1 MKVLLLKVSD
11 SDFREEREIDTMEDL
26 KNIYHEYSNHSL
38 IVDFMDYDYEKDC
51 ECITI
56 KIYDDYVE

>member
-1 MKVLLLKVSD
+1 MKVLLLQVSD
-11 SDFREEREIDTMEDL
+11 SDFREEREVDTMEDL

-38 IVDFMDYDYEKDC
+38 IVDFMDYDYDKDC

-56 KIYDDYVE
+56 TIYDDYIE